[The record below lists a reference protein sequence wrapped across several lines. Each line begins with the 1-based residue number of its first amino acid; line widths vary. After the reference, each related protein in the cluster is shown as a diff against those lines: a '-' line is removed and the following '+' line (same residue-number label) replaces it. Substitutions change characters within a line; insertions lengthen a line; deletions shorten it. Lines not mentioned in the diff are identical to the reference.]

1 MHNSFIWLTETFLS
15 LFGTLKEIS
24 FKPILAK
31 WKIKIF
37 FKFSNKLIS
46 SACRINNGAARLRQI
61 EQSFR
66 GPEDAPA
73 AASAAV
79 ALPIPPMFQSSK
91 KKVTIVED
99 KNTESCV

>member
-1 MHNSFIWLTETFLS
+1 M
-15 LFGTLKEIS
+15 
-24 FKPILAK
+24 
-31 WKIKIF
+31 
-37 FKFSNKLIS
+37 
-46 SACRINNGAARLRQI
+46 RQI

-73 AASAAV
+73 AATAV